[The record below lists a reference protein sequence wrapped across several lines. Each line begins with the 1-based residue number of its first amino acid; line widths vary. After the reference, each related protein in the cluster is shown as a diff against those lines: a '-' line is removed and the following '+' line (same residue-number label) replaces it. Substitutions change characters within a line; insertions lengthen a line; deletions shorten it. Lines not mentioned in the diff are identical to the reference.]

1 MSPYI
6 AIVGSVNVD
15 LVFRAPRLP
24 AVGETLLGHSFQ
36 QIRGGK
42 GANQAVAAA
51 RLGAPVLFVGAVGD
65 DAFGADARNGLNAEG
80 INVEHLTVIAH
91 TATGVAGIVVQDDGD
106 NSIVLAAGAN
116 AALSTV
122 HIDNASTS
130 IRQARLLI
138 CQLETPITTV
148 THAINIARQNGGIT
162 ILNPAPAQDLDDALL
177 RQVDYLIL
185 NEVEARQLSGIAV
198 NDPHTAQDAAQIL
211 LQRGVGAV
219 IVTLGEQGAI
229 CCTANDQQ
237 TIAAHRVKVVDT
249 TAAGDTFVGAFAVS
263 LLQGLTIDQAC
274 AQAQSAAA
282 ITVTRLGAQTSIPT
296 RAELE
301 TFIQKNQP

>member
-24 AVGETLLGHSFQ
+24 VVGETLLGHSFQ

-51 RLGAPVLFVGAVGD
+51 RLGAPVVFIGAVGD
-65 DAFGADARNGLNAEG
+65 DAFGEDARQGLRAEG
-80 INVEHLTVIAH
+80 INIEHLKSIAH

-116 AALSTV
+116 AALSPDL
-122 HIDNASTS
+122 IDQAGSS
-130 IRQARLLI
+130 IRRARVLI
-138 CQLETPITTV
+138 CQLETPIATV
-148 THAINIARQNGGIT
+148 AQAIHIARQSGVIT
-162 ILNPAPAQDLDDALL
+162 ILNPAPAQHLDDALL
-177 RQVDYLIL
+177 CQVDYLIL
-185 NEVEARQLSGIAV
+185 NEVETSQLTGITV
-198 NDPHTAQDAAQIL
+198 NDPHTAQNAAQQL
-211 LQRGVGAV
+211 RQRGVGAV

-229 CCTANDQQ
+229 WRTAD
-237 TIAAHRVKVVDT
+237 AHQSMPAHQVAVVDS
-249 TAAGDTFVGAFAVS
+249 TAAGDTFVGAFAVG
-263 LLQGLTIDQAC
+263 LLQDLSIDQAC

-296 RAELE
+296 RSELDA
-301 TFIQKNQP
+301 FIQKNKP